1 MRLVL
6 AVLLSWLVAAAS
18 AQVPAAQTTRVLFI
32 GNALVG
38 GGNLGTRLTK
48 VAEATG
54 RSVTV
59 EVVAANGFALE
70 DHAKDGKAME
80 ALRRGFDIVVLQQD
94 TPAIEERAAFTG
106 EVKRFADA
114 IRKAGAKPAL
124 FMSWPRVD
132 RPQSFRD
139 AIMVHRAAAEA
150 SGAVL
155 IPAAEA
161 WLRALGEDKRLK
173 LYAGEG
179 TQAAALGNDLAAIT
193 MFFALFP
200 AGPQEFDEA
209 YLRKI
214 AGALDIASST
224 RDLLVDAATRAIDE
238 PLALNGSR
246 QSRKITGSS
255 AS

>member
-1 MRLVL
+1 MRPIL
-6 AVLLSWLVAAAS
+6 ALLLSCLVAAAS
-18 AQVPAAQTTRVLFI
+18 AQAPATRVLVI
-32 GNALVG
+32 GNALVSG
-38 GGNLGTRLTK
+38 SLASRLTK

-54 RSVTV
+54 RHVSV
-59 EVVAANGFALE
+59 EVVATHGYALA
-70 DHAKDGKAME
+70 DHARDAAAKN

-94 TPAIEERAAFTG
+94 VPAPDERQAFTA

-114 IRKAGAKPAL
+114 IRAAGAKPAL

-132 RPQSFRD
+132 RPQAFRD
-139 AIMVHRAAAEA
+139 TIIAHRSAAEA
-150 SGAVL
+150 ADAVL

-173 LYAGEG
+173 LYTGEG
-179 TQAAALGNDLAAIT
+179 TQAAALGNDLAVMT
-193 MFFALFP
+193 TFFALFP
-200 AGPQEFDEA
+200 AGPQEFDES

-214 AGALDIASST
+214 AGALDIPSST

-246 QSRKITGSS
+246 QSRKMTSSS